1 MNGSPKSSWSAIALA
16 GSVAVLGACSSPL
29 VVDRSDD
36 VATATACTA
45 AANDC
50 SLRGA
55 VIKANTTLTPDTIVV
70 PAGTYVLDRI
80 GIGEDAADTG
90 DLDIAF
96 STTIEGDGSALTIVD
111 GFGRDR
117 IFEIDPAQSGV
128 INVSISG
135 MTILNGFGSINGGG
149 GIRNWA
155 NLTLDDCIVTDNRAG
170 YGGGIYTEGTLVI
183 DDSVVSGND
192 AQNQMGGGIASGF
205 EPGLQEGGDV
215 TITDTTITFNDAAS
229 AGGGIAFY
237 ARDGALHVKRSTI
250 DSNGVSSP
258 FFAEVGGG
266 IALYDG
272 IMTLLNTTLSDNDGG
287 TAGGGFWM
295 DDGSATL
302 TNVTF
307 AENGAASGSG
317 IHLAGGTLHV
327 GNTLVE
333 NACAQTGGTRV
344 SDGGNL
350 ESAGNTCGFGA
361 PSDQVNVAFAGIGPL
376 APYGGAT
383 YTHALIQGSPAIDAG
398 RNALCP
404 INDQRFYPR
413 TVGAC
418 DVGAFEYDAVPPP

>member
-1 MNGSPKSSWSAIALA
+1 MDGSRTGSWTTIALA
-16 GSVAVLGACSSPL
+16 ALVAALTACSSPL
-29 VVDRSDD
+29 VVDRTDD

-55 VIKANTTLTPDTIVV
+55 VLKANTTLTPDTIVV
-70 PAGTYVLDRI
+70 PVGTYVLDRI

-96 STTIEGDGSALTIVD
+96 STTIEGDGSALTIID

-117 IFEIDPAQSGV
+117 VFEIDPAQSGV
-128 INVSISG
+128 INVTITG
-135 MTILNGFGSINGGG
+135 VTILNGFGSINGGG

-155 NLTLDDCIVTDNRAG
+155 NLTLADCIVTENRAG
-170 YGGGIYTEGTLVI
+170 YGGGIYTEGPLVI
-183 DDSVVSGND
+183 DDSVVSRND
-192 AQNQMGGGIASGF
+192 AENQMGGGIASGF

-215 TITDTTITFNDAAS
+215 SITDTTITLNAAAS

-237 ARDGALHVKRSTI
+237 ARDGTLHVKRSTI
-250 DSNGVSSP
+250 DSNYASSP

-266 IALYDG
+266 IAFYDG
-272 IMTLLNTTLSDNDGG
+272 VMTLLNTTLSDNDGG
-287 TAGGGFWM
+287 SLGGGVWM
-295 DDGSATL
+295 DDGTATV
-302 TNVTF
+302 TNATF
-307 AENGAASGSG
+307 SENTATGSG
-317 IHLAGGTLHV
+317 VYLAGGTLTL
-327 GNTLVE
+327 GNTLMDDT
-333 NACAQTGGTRV
+333 CARSGGSIVTN
-344 SDGGNL
+344 GGNL
-350 ESAGNTCGFGA
+350 ESTGNTCGFTL
-361 PSDQVNVAFAGIGPL
+361 PSDQASVAFPGIGPL
-376 APYGGAT
+376 APYGGPT